1 VLLLSQISIK
11 FNNCMATK
19 SKRLPLTLD
28 PELGALISEIAE
40 LRQIKQTRVVTE
52 ILEEAK
58 PQLMVVRDAL
68 RSIKNNEPVSLDQ
81 VLSKMLGDSFENLS
95 EAFKGLDK

>member
-1 VLLLSQISIK
+1 
-11 FNNCMATK
+11 MPAK

-28 PELGALISEIAE
+28 PELGKLIEDIAE
-40 LRQIKQTRVVTE
+40 LRGIKQTRVVTE
-52 ILEEAK
+52 ILEESK
-58 PQLMVVRDAL
+58 PQLMIVRDAL
-68 RSIKNNEPVSLDQ
+68 NAIKNNEKLDLDQ

>member
-1 VLLLSQISIK
+1 
-11 FNNCMATK
+11 MATK
-19 SKRLPLTLD
+19 SKRLALTLD
-28 PELGALISEIAE
+28 PELGALIAEIAE

>member
-1 VLLLSQISIK
+1 
-11 FNNCMATK
+11 MATK

-28 PELGALISEIAE
+28 PELGKLIEDIAE
-40 LRQIKQTRVVTE
+40 LRGIKQTRVVTE
-52 ILEEAK
+52 ILEESR
-58 PQLMVVRDAL
+58 PQLEVVRDAL
-68 RSIKNNEPVSLDQ
+68 KAIKNNEAVSLDQ

>member
-1 VLLLSQISIK
+1 
-11 FNNCMATK
+11 MPAK

-28 PELGALISEIAE
+28 PELGKLIEDIAE
-40 LRQIKQTRVVTE
+40 LRGIKQTRVVTE
-52 ILEEAK
+52 ILEESR
-58 PQLMVVRDAL
+58 PQLEVVRDAL
-68 RSIKNNEPVSLDQ
+68 KAIKNNEAVSLDQ